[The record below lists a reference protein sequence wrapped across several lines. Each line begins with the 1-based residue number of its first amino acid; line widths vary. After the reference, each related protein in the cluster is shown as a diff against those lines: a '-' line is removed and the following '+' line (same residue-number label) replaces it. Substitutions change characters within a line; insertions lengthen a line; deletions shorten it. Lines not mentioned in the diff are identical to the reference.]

1 MLAYQLINNNFPTV
15 QPTDKIFL
23 ALQLMEDF
31 DIQHIAIVDENKFL
45 GLISKDD
52 LLDADDDSASLQVL
66 SGSFFEKSI
75 KSGEHFLSALKLAT
89 QNNLSIVAVT
99 SNENEWTGTIPASE
113 LLKATTQF
121 TGAEEPGALIVL
133 EMERKS
139 YSFGEISRLVETND
153 AYITQVN
160 TSFEAETG
168 LLVVTIKIN
177 KAEVSDII
185 ATFQRYE
192 YVVRYF
198 FGEEQYENE
207 LRHNYDHLMSYL
219 KI

>member
-1 MLAYQLINNNFPTV
+1 MLVNQLITNHYPTV
-15 QPTDKIFL
+15 ELDDKVFL

-31 DIQHIAIVDENKFL
+31 DILHIAVVDQKKYL
-45 GLISKDD
+45 GLISKND
-52 LLDADDDSASLQVL
+52 LLDADDDTVIKGQISHMLQ
-66 SGSFFEKSI
+66 KSV
-75 KSGEHFLSALKLAT
+75 KPDEHFLSALKLAA
-89 QNNLSIVAVT
+89 QNSLSLVPVVD
-99 SNENEWTGTIPASE
+99 NEQEWIGAIPNIE
-113 LLKATTQF
+113 LLKAAAQF
-121 TGAEEPGALIVL
+121 TGAEEMGAVIVL

-153 AYITQVN
+153 AYITQCN
-160 TSFEAETG
+160 TFFETESG

-177 KAEVSDII
+177 KVEISDIL

-198 FGEEQYENE
+198 IGEEHYENE
-207 LRHNYDHLMSYL
+207 LRYNYDHLMSYL